1 MRVVQRLNPLRPSN
15 GALAAFPAPNPLPH
29 IILSRHLTD
38 TVREVVNRADCLP
51 GVCGFVRYGFGVYGK
66 VLRLNRTINFWVQ

>member
-29 IILSRHLTD
+29 IVLGRHLTD

-51 GVCGFVRYGFGVYGK
+51 GVDGVVRYGFGVCGE
-66 VLRLNRTINFWVQ
+66 VLRLYRVINLCVQ